1 MNISIGT
8 LIGPYEIL
16 APLGAGGMGEVY
28 RAHDKRLGRSIALK
42 VLSTDLAASGEHLR
56 RFEQEARAASALN
69 HPNIITI
76 YDIGRVD
83 TMAYIAMELIEGRD
97 VRSLMAGE
105 RLAAKQSLRIAV
117 KVADGLAAAHERGI
131 VHRDLKPEN
140 LMVSRD
146 GFVKI
151 LDFGLA
157 KLVRPFTE
165 NDATLPHTTPG
176 AVFGT
181 VGYMS
186 PEQAAGRAVDYR
198 SDQFALGVILYEML
212 TGHLPFQA
220 ATAAETLVA
229 IIRTDPP
236 PMAHYNEA
244 VPAELTRVV
253 ARLLSKDP
261 EDRYASTRDLARD
274 LREIR
279 DRITNSTGPRHD
291 STPRRSPLRR
301 RGAMIAAA
309 LAVIA
314 FGAGVVTIIRNA
326 PTPLEAPAGIKAQSI
341 AVLPFRDLSGS
352 PEGQMLTDGITATV
366 SSRLA
371 RTPIRVAAQFVGSAV
386 DVTDDPKELA
396 RRSGADLL
404 LQGNVQRFGEQL
416 RVSFSLIDPARATQ
430 LAADTVTGPAADLFA
445 LQDLIGDRVV
455 SLLKLQDRDAA
466 AKGKVAIA
474 NPADQRLYLEAYGLL
489 WRLKDDSS
497 VDLAIGRLESL
508 LSNARDSAPVNAL
521 LGRAYLT
528 RYRRLRKPADLEQ
541 AALFAGRAVELD
553 PTLADAHAVLGDVH
567 IHTGNAAGA
576 ETEFRRALQL
586 EPNLPL
592 AVVGLADTLAK
603 LGRGNDAEAEYA
615 RAVRIAPDWPSV
627 YSKRGGFY
635 YARGDFKRAVED
647 WERMAELIPDSPR
660 GYANLGAAYMALGQY
675 EKALQSHQRSL
686 SISPSAAAYVNRG
699 TCEYLLG
706 RYSDAVRSFEKATEL
721 TPDNPVCWMGLG
733 DARRWAGT
741 PPAATEEAY
750 AHAIRTAAI
759 ARAANKEDPL
769 PRVIA
774 AVSHAKSGRAAE
786 ARREIDAALRMD
798 PTNATTLYQA
808 AVIAAIRKDAESAT
822 GWLNRAIA
830 NGYSKHD
837 AARDPEFRDL
847 REDPAFQKVIATA
860 RKAS

>member
-1 MNISIGT
+1 
-8 LIGPYEIL
+8 
-16 APLGAGGMGEVY
+16 MGEVY
-28 RAHDKRLGRSIALK
+28 RARDERLGRSIALK

-97 VRSLMAGE
+97 VRTLMAGD

-140 LMVSRD
+140 LMVSSD

-157 KLVRPFTE
+157 KLVRPFAET
-165 NDATLPHTTPG
+165 DATLPHTTPG

-186 PEQAAGRAVDYR
+186 PEQAAGKAVDYR

-212 TGHLPFQA
+212 TGHMPFHA
-220 ATAAETLVA
+220 ATAAETLAA
-229 IIRTDPP
+229 IIRSDPVP
-236 PMAHYNEA
+236 IAHYNEA
-244 VPAELTRVV
+244 VPAELARAVS
-253 ARLLSKDP
+253 RLLSKDP

-279 DRITNSTGPRHD
+279 DRITGSSGQRHETSPRAF
-291 STPRRSPLRR
+291 PLRR
-301 RGAMIAAA
+301 RGATVA
-309 LAVIA
+309 AVIA
-314 FGAGVVTIIRNA
+314 VLAFGGGVVMIVRNFPDRVA
-326 PTPLEAPAGIKAQSI
+326 MPGAVKAQSI

-352 PEGQMLTDGITATV
+352 SDGQMLTDGITATV

-386 DVTDDPKELA
+386 DITDDPKELA

-416 RVSFSLIDPARATQ
+416 RVSFSLVDPARSTQ
-430 LAADTVTGPAADLFA
+430 LASDTVTGPAGDLFA

-466 AKGKVAIA
+466 SKGKVAISNA
-474 NPADQRLYLEAYGLL
+474 ADQRLYLEAYGLL
-489 WRLKDDSS
+489 WRLKDGQS
-497 VDLAIGRLESL
+497 VDLAISKLESL
-508 LSNARDSAPVNAL
+508 LSNSRDSAPVNAL
-521 LGRAYLT
+521 LGRAYLI
-528 RYRRLRKPADLEQ
+528 RYRQLRKPADLEQ
-541 AALFAGRAVELD
+541 AGLFAGRAAEID
-553 PTLADAHAVLGDVH
+553 PALADAHAVLGDVH
-567 IHTGNAAGA
+567 NSSGNAKGA
-576 ETEFRRALQL
+576 ESEFRHALRL

-592 AVVGLADTLAK
+592 AIVGLADTLVK
-603 LGRGNDAEAEYA
+603 LGRGDDAEQEYA
-615 RAVRIAPDWPSV
+615 RAARVAPDWPSAHN
-627 YSKRGGFY
+627 KRGGFY
-635 YARGDFKRAVED
+635 YARGDFKRAVEN
-647 WERMAELIPDSPR
+647 WERMAQLIPDSPR
-660 GYANLGAAYMALGQY
+660 SYANLGAAYMAMGNY

-686 SISPSAAAYVNRG
+686 SISPSATAYVNRG
-699 TCEYLLG
+699 SCEYLLG
-706 RYSDAVRSFEKATEL
+706 RYADAARSFEKATEL
-721 TPDNPVCWMGLG
+721 TPDDPRCWMGLG
-733 DARRWAGT
+733 DARRWSGSA
-741 PPAATEEAY
+741 PAAADQAY
-750 AHAIRTAAI
+750 AHAIRTAGI
-759 ARAANKEDPL
+759 MRAANREDPL

-774 AVSHAKSGRAAE
+774 AVSHAKSGRVDD

-798 PTNATTLYQA
+798 PTNATALYQA
-808 AVIAAIRKDAESAT
+808 AVIAAIRKDPESAT
-822 GWLNRAIA
+822 GWLTRAVA
-830 NGYSKHD
+830 SGYSIHD
-837 AARDPEFRDL
+837 ASRDPEFRDL
-847 REDPAFQKVIATA
+847 REDPVFKKVIATG
-860 RKAS
+860 RESRLR